1 MSRNNVKNEE
11 VKDVEVVDE
20 KDVEVVDNN
29 ATDENSKADAKEESK
44 VKKIL
49 NKIKKPVSYIGAAVG
64 GFAVAMLI
72 SASRQDED
80 DQDGLYYLEGDKEDD
95 SSKTTEE

>member
-49 NKIKKPVSYIGAAVG
+49 NKIKKPVPTLV
-64 GFAVAMLI
+64 
-72 SASRQDED
+72 RQ
-80 DQDGLYYLEGDKEDD
+80 LVD
-95 SSKTTEE
+95 SQ

>member
-20 KDVEVVDNN
+20 KDVEVVDN
-29 ATDENSKADAKEESK
+29 ATDENSKVDAKEESK

-72 SASRQDED
+72 SAARQDED
-80 DQDGLYYLEGDKEDD
+80 NQDGLYYLEGDKEDD